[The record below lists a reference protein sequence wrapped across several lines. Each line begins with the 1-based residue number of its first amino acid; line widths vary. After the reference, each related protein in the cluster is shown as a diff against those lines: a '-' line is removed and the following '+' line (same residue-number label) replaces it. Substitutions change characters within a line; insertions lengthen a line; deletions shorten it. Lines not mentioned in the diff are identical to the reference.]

1 MSGIIN
7 KIIHADVLEGLKQIP
22 DDFVDCI
29 ITSPP
34 YYSLRDYSE
43 DTVEVWDG
51 NPNCEHDWGDKIVKQ
66 GVAGIGNTGN
76 KIIPGQD
83 THQSQGQFCQK
94 CGAWKGQLGLEPTLD
109 LYLNHLLQ
117 ITAELKRVLKPTGV
131 VFWVHGDSYNGSGKA
146 GSNPEYWER
155 HTEFGKPSRKER
167 FGRPTNLNSIPTK
180 CMLMQPERL
189 AMRMVDEQG
198 WILRNKI
205 VWYKGGSEMPESVK
219 DRFSRSWEYVFMF
232 IKSKK
237 YWFDLDAVRDPLKS
251 PLHSPSNTKT
261 TTKSELDPF
270 NKAGNLH
277 GQMRQPNRTWG
288 TNKGKNPGDTW
299 TMTTEPYPEAH
310 FATFPSKLVKRC
322 IKAGCPEQV
331 CRRCGKARVRITEK
345 QVDYTSGSG
354 RSGKQPVGKYHGKTQ
369 TISGE
374 YDIRMGPQVSY
385 KTTGW
390 TDCGCNAGW
399 DKGIVLDPFMGS
411 GTTALVALK
420 LNRNFI
426 GIEINKDYVDM
437 AYRRIKPYLEQ
448 EKLEKWL

>member
-1 MSGIIN
+1 MKLN
-7 KIIHADVLEGLKQIP
+7 QIIHGDALEELKKMP
-22 DDFVDCI
+22 SNFVDCVV
-29 ITSPP
+29 TSPP
-34 YYSLRDYSE
+34 YWSMRDYHTE
-43 DTVEVWDG
+43 
-51 NPNCEHDWGDKIVKQ
+51 
-66 GVAGIGNTGN
+66 
-76 KIIPGQD
+76 GQI
-83 THQSQGQFCQK
+83 
-94 CGAWKGQLGLEPTLD
+94 GLEPTLD
-109 LYLNHLLQ
+109 DYISNLLKV
-117 ITAELKRVLKPTGV
+117 TAELKRVLKPTGV

-232 IKSKK
+232 TKNKR
-237 YWFDLDAVRDPLKS
+237 YWFDLDVVRE
-251 PLHSPSNTKT
+251 LHSEETKKRLSRGVSN
-261 TTKSELDPF
+261 
-270 NKAGNLH
+270 NHKALGD
-277 GQMRQPNRTWG
+277 GEVYGGKQPVHSLSKPRDNVG
-288 TNKGKNPGDTW
+288 HPVEPLKGKNPGDTW

-310 FATFPSKLVKRC
+310 FAVFPEKLVKRC

-331 CRRCGKARVRITEK
+331 CKRCEKPRERIVNHKSIETRPGNK
-345 QVDYTSGSG
+345 TKYPDSI
-354 RSGKQPVGKYHGKTQ
+354 RSGTLKKRSIGINETV
-369 TISGE
+369 
-374 YDIRMGPQVSY
+374 
-385 KTTGW
+385 GW

-426 GIEINKDYVDM
+426 GIEINKNYVDM
-437 AYRRIKPYLEQ
+437 AYKRIEPYLKQ
-448 EKLEKWL
+448 EKLTTFVE